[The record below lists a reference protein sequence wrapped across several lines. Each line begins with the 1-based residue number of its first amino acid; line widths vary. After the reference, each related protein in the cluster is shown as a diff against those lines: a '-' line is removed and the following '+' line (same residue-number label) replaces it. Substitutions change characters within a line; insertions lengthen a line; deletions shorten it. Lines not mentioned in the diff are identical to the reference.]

1 MILKSYEIKKININ
15 KNNLILFHGQNQGA
29 KEDEISKLLLTNKN
43 KNLTKYDEKQILD
56 NPEIFYNEILSK
68 SLFEDNKIII
78 INRATDKITNI
89 IEEIIEK
96 NTTDISIIINSGLL
110 EKKSKIRTLFEKN
123 KELICVAF
131 YPDNQDFLS
140 KLTFEF
146 LRNNNITIS
155 QSNINLII
163 DKCNGDR
170 SILKKELEKIYFFT
184 QNKKKISTENILKL
198 TNLIENYSISE
209 LVDNCLAKNNKK
221 TINIL
226 NENNFSSEDCIVI
239 TRVFLNK
246 LKKILKLSKDYKEN
260 MDINKTLSNAKP
272 PIFWKDKEIVK
283 RQINKLSPNEIS
295 NLIIKINEIELQIKK
310 NNTNPVNLISDFILN
325 QSSIINQTNS
335 EF

>member
-131 YPDNQDFLS
+131 YPD
-140 KLTFEF
+140 KP
-146 LRNNNITIS
+146 R
-155 QSNINLII
+155 
-163 DKCNGDR
+163 
-170 SILKKELEKIYFFT
+170 FF
-184 QNKKKISTENILKL
+184 
-198 TNLIENYSISE
+198 
-209 LVDNCLAKNNKK
+209 
-221 TINIL
+221 
-226 NENNFSSEDCIVI
+226 
-239 TRVFLNK
+239 
-246 LKKILKLSKDYKEN
+246 
-260 MDINKTLSNAKP
+260 
-272 PIFWKDKEIVK
+272 
-283 RQINKLSPNEIS
+283 
-295 NLIIKINEIELQIKK
+295 IKINI
-310 NNTNPVNLISDFILN
+310 
-325 QSSIINQTNS
+325 
-335 EF
+335 